1 MKKKGQK
8 LPETILPIKCKDKG
22 FQERWYE
29 GRSLLNIPHSFRAI
43 FAGPPSCGK
52 TNFIKN
58 LIIRAD
64 PQFEQILI
72 THFSPQ
78 DTIEWSDVD
87 ANMLASIP
95 CSHEISSEGKKL
107 LIIEDL
113 DLNCLSKSELHNL
126 DRLYGYCSSH
136 KSLSIILTCQNPY
149 NVPPCARR
157 TSNVFVFFKQPD
169 ITALAT
175 LAKRTGMKAIEL
187 LDIFS
192 KYIHSPHDS
201 LMIDYTNN
209 TPAPLRINGF
219 TKIDKKN
226 V

>member
-1 MKKKGQK
+1 MKKKKAQK

-22 FQERWYE
+22 FQERWYD
-29 GRSLLNIPHSFRAI
+29 GRSLLNLPHSFRAI

-52 TNFIKN
+52 SNYCKN
-58 LIIRAD
+58 IIVRCE
-64 PQFEQILI
+64 PPFEQILI

-78 DTIEWSDVD
+78 DTQEWEDVD
-87 ANMLASIP
+87 ASMLDHIP
-95 CSHEISSEGKKL
+95 SSHEIPGEGKKL

-113 DLNCLSKSELHNL
+113 DLNSLNKSEMHNL
-126 DRLYGYCSSH
+126 DRLFGYCSSH

-157 TSNVFVFFKQPD
+157 TANIFVFFKQPD

-175 LAKRTGMKAIEL
+175 LAKRTGMKADDL
-187 LDIFS
+187 LEIFC
-192 KYIHSPHDS
+192 KYIHSAHDS
-201 LMIDYTNN
+201 LMIDYTNG

-219 TKIDKKN
+219 TKI
-226 V
+226 